1 MRGPRPAPLPYHVAM
16 TARVRIT
23 EVAPR
28 DGLQN
33 EPGVIPTAD
42 KGELVRLLC
51 ACGVDEV
58 EVTSLVSPRWIP
70 QLGDAVDLLAMIAPD
85 RSPGV
90 CLSVLVPN
98 EKGME
103 RAMES
108 DRAAGGAL
116 IDKVSVF
123 TAASESFSRKNT
135 NASIGESIR
144 RLVPVI
150 ASARAL
156 GKRTR
161 GYVSCIVRC
170 PYEGAVDPERVGE
183 VCARLLEA
191 GVDELDLG
199 DTIGAGT
206 PETILPPILEAIE
219 ALDGRASND
228 FGEPTLTLHLH
239 DTFGNASACVR
250 EALTLGVR
258 SFDASAAGL
267 GGCPFASVGGARA
280 PGNIATELL
289 VRTIE
294 DTGFETGVNRARLAH
309 ASAFA
314 ERVVSRARLEAADGG
329 GA

>member
-1 MRGPRPAPLPYHVAM
+1 M

-42 KGELVRLLC
+42 KGEMVRLLG

-58 EVTSLVSPRWIP
+58 EITSLVSPKWVP
-70 QLGDAVDLLAMIAPD
+70 QLGDAAELLAMVASERPA
-85 RSPGV
+85 GV

-103 RAMES
+103 RAMAS

-116 IDKVSVF
+116 IDKVSVM
-123 TAASESFSRKNT
+123 TAASESFSLKNT
-135 NASIGESIR
+135 NASIEESIR
-144 RLVPVI
+144 RLIPVI
-150 ASARAL
+150 ASAHGL

-161 GYVSCIVRC
+161 GYVSCVVRC
-170 PYEGAVDPERVGE
+170 PYEGEIDPGRVGE
-183 VCARLLEA
+183 ICARLVEA

-206 PETILPPILEAIE
+206 PETIAPPILEAIE

-228 FGEPTLTLHLH
+228 FGEPTLTVHLH

-250 EALTLGVR
+250 EALNLGVR

-267 GGCPFASVGGARA
+267 GGCPFASVGGGRA

-294 DTGFETGVNRARLAH
+294 DAGFGTGVNRARLAH

-314 ERVVSRARLEAADGG
+314 ERVVSRARLEAAGGG